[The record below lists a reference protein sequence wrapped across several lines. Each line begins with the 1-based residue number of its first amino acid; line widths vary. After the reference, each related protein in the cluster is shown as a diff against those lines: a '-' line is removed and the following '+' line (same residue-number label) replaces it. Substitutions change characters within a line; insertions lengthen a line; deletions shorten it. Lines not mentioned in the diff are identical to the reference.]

1 VSPGG
6 SIQIRRRKKFEYANR
21 PQEIGCSKQLMQ
33 WDGNKNKLVKKVGYS
48 NYLTENTKR
57 SGGQFLYAW
66 LER

>member
-1 VSPGG
+1 MSPGG

-21 PQEIGCSKQLMQ
+21 PQETGWPKQLMERV
-33 WDGNKNKLVKKVGYS
+33 GNKNKLVKKVGYS
-48 NYLTENTKR
+48 NYLTGNMKR